1 MSTPLFS
8 DNEMNDFRQVALQGM
23 QDDITIYRRT
33 TVSTVDGMSSV
44 WALLTTVKGWIYG
57 TPTQHQEL
65 VSGVIATVNTY
76 RLFVPVGTD
85 IQQSDKVMISG
96 HTEEYMVADTVSEN
110 TWNAMLRV
118 SLRFAE

>member
-1 MSTPLFS
+1 MTIPLLTPAEL
-8 DNEMNDFRQVALQGM
+8 EDFRQVAFQGM
-23 QDDITIYRRT
+23 KDDITILRRT
-33 TVSTVDGMSSV
+33 TVSTPDGMSST
-44 WALLTTVKGWIYG
+44 WATLGTVKGWIYS

-65 VSGVIATVNTY
+65 VSGVIATVNTF

-85 IQQSDKVMISG
+85 INQSDKVLISG
-96 HTEEYMVADTVSEN
+96 HTQEYWVADVVAEN